1 MPHTQTGE
9 KKIPFKD
16 AIAQTVEYRVWIS
29 AVVTQEESW
38 RNSAAYSGVGTAQQR
53 QSGLQAELATLFMNH
68 HAHLV
73 EELIKPLT
81 ATIERLSKNYPQKFH
96 SYKVQNE

>member
-1 MPHTQTGE
+1 ML
-9 KKIPFKD
+9 
-16 AIAQTVEYRVWIS
+16 
-29 AVVTQEESW
+29 TQEESW

-53 QSGLQAELATLFMNH
+53 QSGLQAELAILFMNH

-81 ATIERLSKNYPQKFH
+81 ATIERLSKNYPQGFH